1 MKLLNEKI
9 KNIIEKDSTY
19 TERNDESIRYTY
31 KKFRKRDKESVD
43 HILMLLLGVSL
54 EEVIDG
60 KEKIDL

>member
-43 HILMLLLGVSL
+43 HIFMLLLGVSL